1 MSNYCQLLEWLNC
14 VHTDYAVVL
23 DSSKH
28 LLFHFLCTYAS
39 IIPCLPIFFLSK
51 FNTFFLPLYIED
63 TLKVLKEKCKEPEPE
78 EAKPEPTTEILYLCS
93 YVGCNKSFPNEG
105 SYRKHSHIHGERQY
119 ACSHPG
125 CLKKFLDSSKLKR
138 HQVVHTGVKNF
149 RCPVEGCGKAFN
161 LDFNL
166 RAHMRTHS
174 QEHYHV
180 CPYSDCGKRY
190 TQECK
195 LKAHIKV
202 HHEKNNAVDMTK
214 STPPAGKLRTTVK
227 TPAVAFGSGSSERP
241 FVCHYKGC
249 GKNYIHEYK
258 LNLHLKN
265 VHELNPEDNSTRAP
279 AVVDHVVD
287 EASDQD
293 AYIAKGGASKNS
305 KRGKPSLLHETPSA
319 KVAKVSYR
327 RDSPL
332 AQTNANPVKKP
343 WPVQEMYDEDSEETE
358 EEEQENVRDDRW
370 RYHQV
375 NGDDDEETDDE
386 E

>member
-1 MSNYCQLLEWLNC
+1 MM
-14 VHTDYAVVL
+14 DYHMNHSMLARRSSAAAAKDRTTTAPAVRWVK
-23 DSSKH
+23 DWVPQEIGSTGKKC
-28 LLFHFLCTYAS
+28 LLF
-39 IIPCLPIFFLSK
+39 K
-51 FNTFFLPLYIED
+51 WVRED

-93 YVGCNKSFPNEG
+93 YEGCNKSFPNEA
-105 SYRKHSHIHGERQY
+105 SYRKHSQVHGERQY
-119 ACSHPG
+119 ACSYPG

-195 LKAHIKV
+195 LKTHIKV
-202 HHEKNNAVDMTK
+202 HHEKNNGVDMAKRAT
-214 STPPAGKLRTTVK
+214 GKLHATVK
-227 TPAVAFGSGSSERP
+227 IPAVTYGSGSSERP

-249 GKNYIHEYK
+249 GKDYIHEYK

-265 VHELNPEDNSTRAP
+265 VHHEFNPEDNSTRAP
-279 AVVDHVVD
+279 AVVDHAAD
-287 EASDQD
+287 EASDYYS
-293 AYIAKGGASKNS
+293 YIAKGGVSKNS
-305 KRGKPSLLHETPSA
+305 KRSKPSLIHEMPSA
-319 KVAKVSYR
+319 KVAKVSSYR

-332 AQTNANPVKKP
+332 VPTNVNPVKKP

-358 EEEQENVRDDRW
+358 EEEENVRDGRW
-370 RYHQV
+370 RYHEV
-375 NGDDDEETDDE
+375 NGGEDDDDEETDDE
-386 E
+386 Q